1 MHLLSA
7 IQKGIQRKGIAID
20 QDIIG
25 AGMYIVD
32 YNYTQKVL
40 RKSKVLDD
48 LSDTDPQRIL
58 TYVFLE
64 TADTEYAV

>member
-48 LSDTDPQRIL
+48 LSDTVTPSRIL
-58 TYVFLE
+58 SAFLP
-64 TADTEYAV
+64 